1 MLSVSGY
8 SRPGC
13 CECSRGT
20 LCVCGADTR
29 DLGGKTFSVVYA
41 LPACL
46 VDVSLLIVELLLFV
60 DLVLFPFPFP
70 VSVLREPATSV
81 RERRVA
87 ESTQLKFRIQEKR
100 KGVKSEE

>member
-1 MLSVSGY
+1 MSGY
-8 SRPGC
+8 SRPGF
-13 CECSRGT
+13 CEYSRVI

-60 DLVLFPFPFP
+60 DLVLFPFSFSFFHFPSPFSGNP
-70 VSVLREPATSV
+70 RHPSVSDASLSRLS
-81 RERRVA
+81 
-87 ESTQLKFRIQEKR
+87 
-100 KGVKSEE
+100 